1 MNLGIDIDGV
11 LADSVPSFL
20 NLLNLMFGKKW
31 TPADITTYRFE
42 DALGISEKDAAHFW
56 KLFARQGGWGRIRP
70 IKGAVEFCTRLARQ
84 HAIIL
89 VTGRPRHYV
98 EIETKA
104 WLRQH
109 KIAYDE
115 LIFVSSG
122 QDKLS
127 ASRGAGQLL
136 DLLIED
142 SYEYGKPLADAG
154 IPVLLI
160 DYPWNRNI
168 PAHKFIR
175 RIKSLAEAPKIIA
188 ELEAQA
194 RLQAVK
200 T

>member
-1 MNLGIDIDGV
+1 MNVGIDIDGV

-20 NLLNLMFGKKW
+20 ALLNLMFGRQW
-31 TPADITTYRFE
+31 TPADIVTYRFE
-42 DALGISEKDAAHFW
+42 DALHISEDDAVHFW
-56 KLFARQGGWGRIRP
+56 KLFARQGGWSRIRP
-70 IKGAVEFCTRLARQ
+70 IKGAVEFTTRLAKK

-115 LIFVSSG
+115 LIFVG
-122 QDKLS
+122 NDEDKLQ
-127 ASRGAGQLL
+127 ASRGAGFRL

-168 PAHKFIR
+168 PAHPHIR
-175 RIKSLAEAPKIIA
+175 RIRSLADAPKII
-188 ELEAQA
+188 LEIEQQA
-194 RLQAVK
+194 RQQIK
-200 T
+200 QS

>member
-1 MNLGIDIDGV
+1 MNIGIDIDGV

-20 NLLNLMFGKKW
+20 TLLNLMFGKQW

-42 DALGISEKDAAHFW
+42 DALGIGEKDAAQFW
-56 KLFARQGGWGRIRP
+56 KLFARQGGWSRIKP
-70 IKGAVEFCTRLARQ
+70 IRGAVDFCTRLAKQ

-109 KIAYDE
+109 KISYDE
-115 LIFVSSG
+115 LIFVDSG
-122 QDKLS
+122 QDKLQ
-127 ASRGAGQLL
+127 AALGAGQRL
-136 DLLIED
+136 DLFIED

-160 DYPWNRNI
+160 DYPWNRDI
-168 PAHKFIR
+168 AAHQFIR
-175 RIKSLAEAPKIIA
+175 RIKSLAEVPKIIA
-188 ELEAQA
+188 ELEARA
-194 RLQAVK
+194 RLQVK
-200 T
+200 KP

>member
-1 MNLGIDIDGV
+1 MNVGIDIDGV

-20 NLLNLMFGKKW
+20 TLLNLMFGKQW

-42 DALGISEKDAAHFW
+42 DALGIGEKDAEHFW
-56 KLFARQGGWGRIRP
+56 KLFARQGGWSKIRP
-70 IKGAVEFCTRLARQ
+70 IKGAVEFTTRLAKS

-109 KIAYDE
+109 KIVYDE
-115 LIFVSSG
+115 LIFVDSG
-122 QDKLS
+122 QDKLQ
-127 ASRGAGQLL
+127 ASRGAGQRL
-136 DLLIED
+136 DVLIED

-160 DYPWNRNI
+160 DYPWNRTV
-168 PAHKFIR
+168 PPHAHIR
-175 RIKSLAEAPKIIA
+175 RIKSLADAPKIIQ
-188 ELEAQA
+188 ELEQQAQ
-194 RLQAVK
+194 LQVK
-200 T
+200 KA